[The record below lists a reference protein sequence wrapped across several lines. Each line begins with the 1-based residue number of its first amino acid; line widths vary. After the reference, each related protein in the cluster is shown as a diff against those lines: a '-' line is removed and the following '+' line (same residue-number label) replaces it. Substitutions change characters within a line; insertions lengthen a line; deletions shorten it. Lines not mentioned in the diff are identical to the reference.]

1 MVNPQTMAMIQP
13 TPVQPANRVTIQMAP
28 RLWCPLIWAMIPG
41 NRDINVAM
49 TIKMSSKKPAAALAA
64 ASLFSDTVA
73 SKVVIIV
80 SV

>member
-1 MVNPQTMAMIQP
+1 
-13 TPVQPANRVTIQMAP
+13 
-28 RLWCPLIWAMIPG
+28 
-41 NRDINVAM
+41 
-49 TIKMSSKKPAAALAA
+49 MSSKKPAAALAA